1 MKMVDTERYS
11 IKLDRV
17 GGLHPGDI
25 PAGKL
30 AELLAV
36 LSKQF
41 AGNENDFCL
50 TALVDNCCR
59 LDFKVRSPRVK
70 MAIVAF
76 SALLAGQQPEAS
88 DFLELHNLR
97 EFDRVRIKYFAD
109 ISMTFPEVEGFPSV
123 TLSSDRKLSDMVSK
137 KPNIRFQHTVYGKV
151 IDAGGERPNI
161 HIRPLGGGPDVICD
175 CSEEL
180 AAEVGCLLYS
190 VVGIVGEVTRSTAPI
205 RMKAQAL
212 LPYRKP
218 SRNPFTLLKEAGA
231 GKYFENVSVADF
243 MREIRGNNGDDN
255 A

>member
-1 MKMVDTERYS
+1 MVGTEKYS

-41 AGNENDFCL
+41 AGRENDFCL
-50 TALVDNCCR
+50 AALADNCVR
-59 LDFKVRSPRVK
+59 LDFKISSPKVK
-70 MAIVAF
+70 AAIVTF
-76 SALLAGQQPEAS
+76 SALLAGQPVAS
-88 DFLELHNLR
+88 DSPILHNLG
-97 EFDRVRIKYFAD
+97 EFDRVRTKFFAD
-109 ISMTFPEVEGFPSV
+109 VSMTFPAVEGLPAV
-123 TLSSDRKLSDMVSK
+123 TLPSDRKLSDMVSK

-190 VVGIVGEVTRSTAPI
+190 VVGIVGEVTRSTEPI

-231 GKYFENVSVADF
+231 GKYFENGSVADF
-243 MREIRGNNGDDN
+243 MREIRGNDGDDN